1 MKDNWQFAVTIA
13 AIIVGIFFNN
23 RAADRVRS
31 DVSTQVDKLR
41 SDVSTQVDKLRS
53 DLTALINGVRSD
65 LSGQNNTLSGRID
78 MVISKL
84 MEVMKEH

>member
-13 AIIVGIFFNN
+13 AIVVGIFFNN

-31 DVSTQVDKLR
+31 DLTAQINNV
-41 SDVSTQVDKLRS
+41 RS
-53 DLTALINGVRSD
+53 DLT
-65 LSGQNNTLSGRID
+65 GQLNLLSGRID